1 MTLPQS
7 PVPAAPPLLPAPVPY
22 FLDTNILIYATSLS
36 PDHAPKREAARAW
49 VARSDWGVS
58 TQVLMEFF
66 AQARQPRHGLL
77 PTAAQAFVERIA
89 ARRPVVAVDRDIVL
103 QALALR
109 HRHYLSHWDAA
120 ILCAARRLGAHTV
133 VSEDMAPGVDYGGVR
148 VLDPFQ
154 PGTATPAGA

>member
-1 MTLPQS
+1 VT
-7 PVPAAPPLLPAPVPY
+7 PPPF
-22 FLDTNILIYATSLS
+22 FLDTNVLIYATSLAA
-36 PDHAPKREAARAW
+36 DHAPKREAARAW

-89 ARRPVVAVDRDIVL
+89 VRRPVVPVDREIVL

-133 VSEDMAPGVDYGGVR
+133 VSEDMAPGVDYGGVT

-154 PGTATPAGA
+154 TFAAPREAS

>member
-1 MTLPQS
+1 MT
-7 PVPAAPPLLPAPVPY
+7 APY
-22 FLDTNILIYATSLS
+22 FLDTNILVYATSLS
-36 PDHAPKREAARAW
+36 PDHAPKREAARHW

-58 TQVLMEFF
+58 TQVLMEFY

-89 ARRPVVAVDRDIVL
+89 ARRPVQAVDRELVL

-120 ILCAARRLGAHTV
+120 ILCAAQRLGAHTV
-133 VSEDMAPGVDYGGVR
+133 VSEEMEHGRDYGGVQ
-148 VLDPFQ
+148 VLNPFVAS
-154 PGTATPAGA
+154 GPAPAES